1 MKKLFAQPEM
11 EIQKVSVCDVIT
23 TSGGTD
29 TGAGGTEVVNP
40 FG

>member
-1 MKKLFAQPEM
+1 MKKLFAQPEIEVERFAVADVVTAS
-11 EIQKVSVCDVIT
+11 EI
-23 TSGGTD
+23 D